1 MPIPDYQS
9 AMLPL
14 LRLAADGAEHLLR
27 DAIDRLATEFAITSE
42 ERAQMLPS
50 GTAPVF
56 NSRVAWARTYLKQA
70 GLLESPRRG
79 SFRIT
84 EAGRKLLAKKPQA
97 ITARLLEQYPAFR
110 EFQARGKPDG
120 EAPATL
126 VAEPIAS
133 TPEDRLEAAHQEL
146 RAAVESELLDL
157 VKGATPAFF
166 ERLVLELLVRMG
178 YGGSREE
185 AAKAVGRTGDG
196 GIDGIIV
203 QDRLGLDVIYVQAKR
218 WDKAVVG
225 RPEIQRFAGALQGQ
239 RARKGVFLTT
249 STFSRDALHYATS
262 IDSRIILVDGK
273 RLTELMVEFNV
284 GVTGGTI
291 YEVKRVDSD
300 FFAES

>member
-14 LRLAADGAEHLLR
+14 LRLAADGAEHRLR
-27 DAIDRLATEFAITSE
+27 DAIDQLATEFAVTPE
-42 ERAQMLPS
+42 ERVQMLPS

-70 GLLESPRRG
+70 GLLEAPRRG

-84 EAGRKLLAKKPQA
+84 DAGRKLLTKKPKA
-97 ITARLLEQYPAFR
+97 ITGRLLEQYPAFR
-110 EFQARGKPDG
+110 EFQARSKANTA
-120 EAPATL
+120 APAL
-126 VAEPIAS
+126 VAEPITS
-133 TPEDRLEAAHQEL
+133 TPEDRLEAAYQEL

-178 YGGSREE
+178 YGGSRKE
-185 AAKAVGRTGDG
+185 AAKAVGQTGDG

-218 WDKAVVG
+218 WGSAVVG
-225 RPEIQRFAGALQGQ
+225 RPDVQRFAGALQGQ

-249 STFSRDALHYATS
+249 STFSKDARDYATS
-262 IDSRIILVDGK
+262 IDSRIILIDGK

-284 GVTGGTI
+284 GVSGGAT

-300 FFAES
+300 FFAEA

>member
-27 DAIDRLATEFAITSE
+27 DAIDRLATEFAITPE

-84 EAGRKLLAKKPQA
+84 DAGKKLLAKKPKA

-110 EFQARGKPDG
+110 EFQARSKAVG
-120 EAPATL
+120 EAPAL
-126 VAEPIAS
+126 VAEPIES

-185 AAKAVGRTGDG
+185 AAKAVGQSGDG
-196 GIDGIIV
+196 GIDGIIA

-218 WDKAVVG
+218 WDSAVVG
-225 RPEIQRFAGALQGQ
+225 RPDIQRFAGALQGQ

-249 STFSRDALHYATS
+249 STFSKDARDYATS

-284 GVTGGTI
+284 GVTGGTT